1 MIQQVKAIWGS
12 QVIRVGGVPKDSRYA
27 HIMIDADYHM
37 KKVSLGAQKF
47 SGVDSYLDLKVSDAK
62 ERIAQGDDMIPPGLS
77 FNRFW
82 FSVEKEFPIFT
93 EDEGIVWVK
102 ACPIVLFTEK

>member
-1 MIQQVKAIWGS
+1 
-12 QVIRVGGVPKDSRYA
+12 
-27 HIMIDADYHM
+27 
-37 KKVSLGAQKF
+37 
-47 SGVDSYLDLKVSDAK
+47 
-62 ERIAQGDDMIPPGLS
+62 MIPPGLS